1 MSKQAKTLT
10 AAELRR
16 ALDYVATRRHAARN
30 RAMLMSMYLAGLR
43 VGECAAL
50 TYGDVVDS
58 EGAVR
63 DEIRLTPEQTKGR
76 HARVVFVSER
86 LRKELALYVKSHPS
100 ADPTRRLFYTQKRG
114 VTGFTANTLCQHFF
128 YLFRRAGIEG
138 ATSHSPRRTFIT
150 NLAERVAGAQST
162 MIERGRQLLD
172 TTRKLG
178 IAHTLIAADQ
188 RRTLRHLAG
197 HEREQVGEIETASHI
212 HGRFFI
218 GLGFHWA

>member
-50 TYGDVVDS
+50 TYGDVVDA
-58 EGAVR
+58 EGAVC

-100 ADPTRRLFYTQKRG
+100 ADPLRRLFYTQKRG
-114 VTGFTANTLCQHFF
+114 VDGFTANTLCQHFF

-150 NLAERVAGAQST
+150 NLAARW
-162 MIERGRQLLD
+162 
-172 TTRKLG
+172 
-178 IAHTLIAADQ
+178 
-188 RRTLRHLAG
+188 RRRA
-197 HEREQVGEIETASHI
+197 R
-212 HGRFFI
+212 
-218 GLGFHWA
+218 